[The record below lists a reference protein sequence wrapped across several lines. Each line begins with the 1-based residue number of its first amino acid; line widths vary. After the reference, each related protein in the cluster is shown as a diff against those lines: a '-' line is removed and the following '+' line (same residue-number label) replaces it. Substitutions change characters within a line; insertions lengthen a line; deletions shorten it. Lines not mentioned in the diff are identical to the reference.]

1 MRVYNIAPW
10 DMDRLTP
17 GELERIAA
25 DMKAMNRQQAK
36 G

>member
-1 MRVYNIAPW
+1 MRTYGIAPW

-25 DMKAMNRQQAK
+25 DIKTTNRSTK

>member
-1 MRVYNIAPW
+1 MRTYGIAPW

-25 DMKAMNRQQAK
+25 DIKSMTKQAK